1 MIKRNESHSVQ
12 IGADAARVL
21 ESAAYKEAM
30 AGMRA
35 QIIDQW
41 KACPVRDREGQF
53 LLLQLA
59 KVADKFENL
68 LSGMVEAG
76 KLAQRRIDLDS
87 LRDEGPVRQFMRKVV
102 HG

>member
-1 MIKRNESHSVQ
+1 MIKRNESHTVQ

-21 ESAAYKEAM
+21 DSAAYQVAM
-30 AGMRA
+30 AAMRA
-35 QIIDQW
+35 QIVEQW

-59 KVADKFENL
+59 KVADKFEGM

-87 LRDEGPVRQFMRKVV
+87 LRDEGPVRQFMRKVAN
-102 HG
+102 G